1 MNENEEPIALRK
13 LLENNITKVNQLNA
27 KLMVN
32 DEILDSEIREEG
44 PKFTMEDIENDR
56 PF

>member
-1 MNENEEPIALRK
+1 MA
-13 LLENNITKVNQLNA
+13 
-27 KLMVN
+27 N

-44 PKFTMEDIENDR
+44 PKFTMEDIENDH